1 MEQCIPCISELV
13 TLSYQEVSSLCH
25 NFLLSNYLLFP
36 LCVLCSS
43 CLWIYRLFMSQFFWD
58 IFVISSYNM
67 QLKIRILEVQFSFMQ
82 KKKKK
87 YFLILLHQNIFLN
100 ITIKEG
106 SICNKSWVSTELHIS
121 CINGVSHWSALVET
135 SPCAADLCLN
145 VSFIEMKA
153 PIKCMDIMR

>member
-1 MEQCIPCISELV
+1 MSPVFLNLLPCHTRKLVHFVIISSCQIICYS
-13 TLSYQEVSSLCH
+13 LSACCVLAAYEYTGYSCH
-25 NFLLSNYLLFP
+25 NFSETFSWFHHTICNWKSGSSRYNL
-36 LCVLCSS
+36 VLC
-43 CLWIYRLFMSQFFWD
+43 
-58 IFVISSYNM
+58 
-67 QLKIRILEVQFSFMQ
+67 K

-145 VSFIEMKA
+145 VSFIEIKA